1 MTGALYGVETAS
13 ICGMSRVLW
22 SFLMVAMVG
31 LGSFWMGNLPPCT
44 LAAALKADQ
53 THLVRETFIFILD
66 TIECATE
73 YVTEFSVQSFHLH
86 VHSQMKTLRLTD

>member
-73 YVTEFSVQSFHLH
+73 YVTEFFVQPFTYMFIH
-86 VHSQMKTLRLTD
+86 K

>member
-13 ICGMSRVLW
+13 ICGMSLVLW

-44 LAAALKADQ
+44 LVAALKGDQ
-53 THLVRETFIFILD
+53 IHLVRETFIFILD
-66 TIECATE
+66 TIECG
-73 YVTEFSVQSFHLH
+73 TEFVVFFCSNFHLH
-86 VHSQMKTLRLTD
+86 STNDNLTEF